1 MLHLVYMSPAS
12 SNAGAF
18 WPFLTMT
25 HCGQCSVEC
34 PSMWVCLMFCH
45 EVMDSFGRL
54 PEVMCPC
61 FIRGHMILIWLIT
74 GDVNINYLVKVEFA
88 TVLHY
93 KGVFVCFL
101 HSLLVRS
108 KTLNPQ
114 PTLKFHLLETRV
126 SNGMWSYIK
135 ITKLIYREILWG

>member
-1 MLHLVYMSPAS
+1 MIHLSKLNWYIPSTKIVYWNLTNFPTNVLFLSLEPAQDIMLHVVYMSPAS
-12 SNAGAF
+12 SNAGDF

-25 HCGQCSVEC
+25 HCGQCSGEC

-45 EVMDSFGRL
+45 EVMDSFGIL

-93 KGVFVCFL
+93 KGVFVCLFFTF
-101 HSLLVRS
+101 S
-108 KTLNPQ
+108 TC
-114 PTLKFHLLETRV
+114 
-126 SNGMWSYIK
+126 
-135 ITKLIYREILWG
+135 